1 MDPCSPL
8 TKFSTC
14 LNMHLLLKHRRGL
27 PIGHGLGTGVQRR
40 IATIEDR
47 SFERVV
53 VSTFCASCSE
63 ENHIPRCSRF
73 IPEVIPSCP
82 SREVPGL
89 RASMAK
95 ETNAI
100 FWSTVSPL

>member
-27 PIGHGLGTGVQRR
+27 PIGHGLWTGVQRR

-53 VSTFCASCSE
+53 VE
-63 ENHIPRCSRF
+63 YLLRILQRGEPHPQVLKVYPRSYSYL
-73 IPEVIPSCP
+73 PTA
-82 SREVPGL
+82 PGTEAL
-89 RASMAK
+89 SLHDAQQSSAP
-95 ETNAI
+95 
-100 FWSTVSPL
+100 VS